1 MSVSAGPGFSRQ
13 RAVGGSFHND
23 VVHGELQIL
32 EHFLGFLEVVIRSA
46 DDGKFDR
53 KGGDHRESVPF
64 SCRLVDA
71 TSDNKQQLEA
81 RSGKSQ
87 RSDGKAFKL
96 RAASSG
102 IIRQLAVTRPK
113 PRC

>member
-64 SCRLVDA
+64 GGR
-71 TSDNKQQLEA
+71 N
-81 RSGKSQ
+81 
-87 RSDGKAFKL
+87 
-96 RAASSG
+96 
-102 IIRQLAVTRPK
+102 IRQQAATPSTKRQIATFRRESL
-113 PRC
+113 